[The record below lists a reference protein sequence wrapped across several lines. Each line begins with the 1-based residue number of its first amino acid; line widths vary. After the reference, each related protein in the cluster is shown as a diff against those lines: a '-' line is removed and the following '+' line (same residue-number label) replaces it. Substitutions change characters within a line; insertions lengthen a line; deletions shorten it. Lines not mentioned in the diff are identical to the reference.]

1 MTTVSLTGSRK
12 VAKKRIMTTHLAVQ
26 KALTSSWLLSVAIVR
41 NKNLPGHFVDV
52 ADVDSFSGRAV
63 DVWSLGVTL
72 YCMTFNQL
80 PFWDDSEYN
89 LFQKIHKEEY
99 SYSFII
105 LSL

>member
-63 DVWSLGVTL
+63 DV
-72 YCMTFNQL
+72 
-80 PFWDDSEYN
+80 
-89 LFQKIHKEEY
+89 
-99 SYSFII
+99 
-105 LSL
+105 